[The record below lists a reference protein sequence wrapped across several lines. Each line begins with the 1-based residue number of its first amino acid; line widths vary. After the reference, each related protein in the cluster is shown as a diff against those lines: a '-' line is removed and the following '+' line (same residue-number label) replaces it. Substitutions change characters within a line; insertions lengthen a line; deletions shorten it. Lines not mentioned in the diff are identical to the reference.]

1 MPRVRGG
8 VQGRRAID
16 LLAASGLVRGVND
29 LEVYVMAEIP
39 ANAILVDEFAALFD
53 GFSLNPDAVVR
64 GLEAATPSWRASC
77 GRSRRAGAAG
87 SWSTCGGPST
97 P

>member
-1 MPRVRGG
+1 MTRPRTSSAIRSAPSA
-8 VQGRRAID
+8 GRQR
-16 LLAASGLVRGVND
+16 LVRGVND

-64 GLEAATPSWRASC
+64 GLEAATPSWRASY
-77 GRSRRAGAAG
+77 GRSRRAGAAA
-87 SWSTCGGPST
+87 SWPTCGGPST